1 MYKIIIMDCSICCE
15 KFTKTNKEIQ
25 CQYCEFTSCK
35 NCNERYLL
43 ESPDDPHCMS
53 CRKAWDTN
61 FMQKTFTSTF
71 MNKKYKEHRE
81 NVLLEREKAQ
91 LPYMS
96 NDVEEYIQK
105 KKITTL
111 LSDARRELRRLHEQ
125 VNNTKDII
133 YDLERQL
140 YGTHRVSNKQTVKA
154 SFKCP
159 MNNCIGFLSD
169 WKCQTCEKEIC
180 EKCHE
185 EKLEGH
191 ECDEETVE
199 TIKAIKK
206 EAKPCPGC
214 GEMVSKVS
222 GCDQMWCTTCHTT
235 FSWNTGEKVHGNVH
249 NPHYFEFMRN
259 NGQLRRNPLD
269 IPCGGVPDAHD
280 LNRLWR
286 SLCTIEPFLK
296 NYSNFYH
303 GKIPENMK
311 KDMNSEKL
319 LFYSIV
325 YEEYKSLYL
334 PLRNLSHT
342 HHIELPRYPATI
354 NIQEFCRQKRV
365 LYLVKEIT
373 EDTWKKSIYA
383 EEKKQRKIKEFG
395 EILTMYTHTASDLFR
410 QMINDVMNVKT
421 ISELVNVPIL
431 FEEYKSN
438 SKKLI
443 TYVNS
448 NLERVGSAYKCRS
461 PGIDKNGQFYKYY
474 NHQSTI

>member
-1 MYKIIIMDCSICCE
+1 
-15 KFTKTNKEIQ
+15 
-25 CQYCEFTSCK
+25 
-35 NCNERYLL
+35 
-43 ESPDDPHCMS
+43 MS

-61 FMQKTFTSTF
+61 FMQKTFTSAF

-81 NVLLEREKAQ
+81 NILLEREKAQ
-91 LPYMS
+91 LPYMR
-96 NDVEEYIQK
+96 NDVEEYIQRK
-105 KKITTL
+105 RISEL
-111 LSDARRELRRLHEQ
+111 LSDAKRELRSLGEQ
-125 VNNTKDII
+125 VLETKNNI

-140 YGTHRVSNKQTVKA
+140 YGTHRIPNKQTVKA

-180 EKCHE
+180 ERCHE

-191 ECDEETVE
+191 VCNEETVE

-206 EAKPCPGC
+206 ESKPCPGC

-235 FSWNTGEKVHGNVH
+235 FSWKTGEKVHGNVH

-280 LNRLWR
+280 LTRLWR
-286 SLCTIEPFLK
+286 SMCNVEPYLK
-296 NYSNFYH
+296 NHIFNNH
-303 GKIPENMK
+303 GRIPEVAK
-311 KDMNSEKL
+311 IGVTQEKL
-319 LFYSIV
+319 DLCSNLNT
-325 YEEYKSLYL
+325 EYRRLYTD
-334 PLRNLSHT
+334 LRYLSHT
-342 HHIELPRYPATI
+342 HHYELPRYPATI
-354 NIQEFCRQKRV
+354 NIQEFCRQRRV
-365 LYLVKEIT
+365 SYLVKEIS

-410 QMINDVMNVKT
+410 QMINDVMNVTTMK
-421 ISELVNVPIL
+421 ELQNIPKY
-431 FEEYKSN
+431 FKEFREN
-438 SKKLI
+438 SDNLRK
-443 TYVNS
+443 YVNA
-448 NLERVGSAYKCRS
+448 NLERVGSAYKCRA
-461 PGIDKNGQFYKYY
+461 PGIDTMGKFHKYY
-474 NHQSTI
+474 NN